1 MNYPLQFS
9 FKILAFAPQIFIR
22 DATGADIC
30 YVKQQ
35 LFKLKEKIRVYTN
48 PSMSSLLAEINA
60 DRIIDFSATYTFT
73 DPNGVPFGAVRR
85 KGLRSLWRTHYDVL
99 ENGAVAYTVREGNP
113 WSKMA
118 DGMFGEIPII
128 GLLSGYLFHPRY
140 DVFDTQNRLVFSLH
154 KKPAFLEGKFE
165 LRKHQDVPNDITIIM
180 AVFMTA
186 LLERQRG

>member
-22 DATGADIC
+22 DASGADVC

-35 LFKLKEKIRVYTN
+35 LFKLKEKIRVFTS
-48 PSMSSLLAEINA
+48 PAMSTLLAEINA

-73 DPNGVPFGAVRR
+73 DATGTPFGAVRR

-99 ENGAVAYTVREGNP
+99 ENGALAYTIREGNP

-118 DGMFGEIPII
+118 DGLFGEIPVV

-140 DVFDTQNRLVFSLH
+140 DVFDIQNRLVFSLH

-165 LRKHQDVPNDITIIM
+165 LRKHLDVSNDITIIM
-180 AVFMTA
+180 GVFMTA